1 MLTSIQNKKKTLLLA
16 LALIIAIL
24 SSFMPAAYA
33 SNDGLTG
40 ANIVDGQLLGYYGD
54 GGDIV
59 IPNTVTIIGPEAF
72 KDNDNVTSV
81 TIPGSV
87 SVIGYNAFE
96 GCTALERVIFSDPVD
111 GAKLTIRVSAFSYC
125 PKLYDIEIPAC
136 AEYVTANVFKGCT
149 SLEEIKVHPDNPY
162 YFTDEY
168 GVLFGPW
175 VDYGEPQYDDP
186 NLCLTAYPCG
196 RAEGGY
202 TIPRE
207 VAGRTVNQI
216 WASGFMD
223 AKNLTSIEIPETLE
237 IIGGNA
243 FEGSGLKEIVI
254 PDTVTQIGASVFEDC
269 TDLTDVTLPD
279 GMTEIPMMFF
289 YGCTSLARV
298 NMPDTIRSFQMDS
311 FTNCQSLTSLILPSG
326 LTSLTL
332 ASFDGCTNLQR
343 VVIPPS
349 LINFPNDEYAG
360 YYDPFPDSPR
370 SLVVYVE
377 EGSTAEKWAYNNIED
392 WGYSYEILSDVS
404 NLDAI
409 GAVPFYLIDM
419 ADKVKVEG
427 TFPIDT
433 TLKCTPV
440 YSGAEYDVFSEA
452 AQDSALQVYE
462 ISLLPE
468 DTAEDGEYT
477 LSIGLPEGFS
487 NNAQLYRL
495 DSGAAA
501 AMDASMVSKTLS
513 ASTDTLGYFAVIDPS
528 VPGGDTDDPV
538 SVTLNKT
545 SASMKVGEQIQLS
558 ATVKPSTVL
567 DKTVSWKSS
576 DSSVAN
582 VDSRGVVTAVAAGDA
597 IITATASNGVDAQC
611 RITVTDSSVEEG
623 ETIEASAALRIDP
636 EKGEEGKSAFSLNL
650 SDASRIATVQIS
662 FTSDAEEVTVVGQN
676 GFTLIGSV
684 KGSYSNGTYS
694 GTAVLGYLTEDQ
706 SLFNCSS
713 ETEIAE
719 IYTNSVPS
727 TLQITEIKIAGWD
740 ASMQESYGE
749 LNQLSPDKAT
759 FEETLSYDVN
769 EDGVVDLLDITAAQL
784 YYRADADSDN
794 WSEASKCDF
803 NGDQVIDIQDYIDI
817 WLNFSM
823 N

>member
-1 MLTSIQNKKKTLLLA
+1 MTTIAKNKKGSLLFALTL
-16 LALIIAIL
+16 IVVML
-24 SSFMPAAYA
+24 SSFIPSVHA

-59 IPNTVTIIGPEAF
+59 IPNTVTIIAPEAF
-72 KDNDNVTSV
+72 KNNDNVTSV

-111 GAKLTIRVSAFSYC
+111 GAKLTIRVSAFINC

-136 AEYVTANVFKGCT
+136 AEYVTGNIFKGCT
-149 SLEEIKVHPDNPY
+149 SLEAIKVHPDNPY

-216 WASGFMD
+216 WASGFRN

-237 IIGGNA
+237 IIGANA
-243 FEGSGLKEIVI
+243 FEETGLREVVI
-254 PDTVTQIGASVFEDC
+254 PDTVTQIDEAVFENC
-269 TDLTDVTLPD
+269 TELTDVTLPN

-289 YGCTSLARV
+289 YGCTSLTRV
-298 NMPDTIRSFQMDS
+298 NMPDTIRSFQMYS
-311 FTNCQSLTSLILPSG
+311 FTNCQSLTSLIFPSG

-332 ASFDGCTNLQR
+332 ASFEGCTNLQR
-343 VVIPPS
+343 VVIPAS
-349 LINFPNDEYAG
+349 LINFPSDEYAG
-360 YYDPFPDSPR
+360 YYDPFPDAPR
-370 SLVVYVE
+370 SLVVYVQD
-377 EGSTAEKWAYNNIED
+377 GSTAEKWAYNNIDD
-392 WGYSYEILSDVS
+392 WGYSYEILPDVT

-419 ADKVKVEG
+419 ASKVKVEG
-427 TFPIDT
+427 TFPVQT
-433 TLKCTPV
+433 TLKSTPV
-440 YSGAEYDVFSEA
+440 YAGTEYDVFSEE
-452 AQDSALQVYE
+452 AQGSALRVYE
-462 ISLLPE
+462 LSLLPDSIE
-468 DTAEDGEYT
+468 AESDFT
-477 LSIGLPEGFS
+477 LSVGLPTGFS
-487 NNAQLYRL
+487 NNAKLYQLK
-495 DSGAAA
+495 DSKAME
-501 AMDASMVSKTLS
+501 MDASMISKTLM
-513 ASTDTLGYFAVIDPS
+513 ATTDALGHFAVIDHS
-528 VPGGDTDDPV
+528 VPGGEDDQPV
-538 SVTLNKT
+538 SVELNKT
-545 SASMKVGEQIQLS
+545 NASMKVGEQIQLS
-558 ATVKPSTVL
+558 ATVKPATAL
-567 DKTVSWKSS
+567 DKSIAWESS
-576 DSSVAN
+576 KTSVAQVN
-582 VDSRGVVTAVAAGDA
+582 SRGIVTAVAAGEA
-597 IITATASNGVDAQC
+597 VITATASNGVSAQC
-611 RITVTDSSVEEG
+611 QITVTGSSVEEG
-623 ETIEASAALRIDP
+623 DTIEANAALRIDP

-650 SDASRIATVQIS
+650 SDASRIATVQVS
-662 FTSDAEEVTVVGQN
+662 FTSDAEEVMVVGQN

-684 KGSYSNGTYS
+684 KGSYSNGTYT

-727 TLQITEIKIAGWD
+727 ALQITSMEIAGWD
-740 ASMQESYGE
+740 EDLNESYGK

-759 FEETLSYDVN
+759 YNKTLSYDVN
-769 EDGVVDLLDITAAQL
+769 GDGVVDLLDITAAQL
-784 YYRADADSDN
+784 YYRADSDSDN
-794 WSEASKCDF
+794 WTEASKCDF

-817 WLNFSM
+817 WLNFSE